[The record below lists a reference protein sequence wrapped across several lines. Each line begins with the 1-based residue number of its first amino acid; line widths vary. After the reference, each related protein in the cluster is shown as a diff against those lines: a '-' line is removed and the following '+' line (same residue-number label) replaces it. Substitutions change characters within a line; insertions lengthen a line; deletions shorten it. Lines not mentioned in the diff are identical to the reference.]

1 MTRVITGYS
10 LLDKNGN
17 YWNIDDVHA
26 LERNLDDVQAWL
38 VLVAAKLH
46 SNAITSDLLDD
57 IILTYVL
64 PNLTGEEDDNSAKAF
79 RAN

>member
-1 MTRVITGYS
+1 
-10 LLDKNGN
+10 
-17 YWNIDDVHA
+17 
-26 LERNLDDVQAWL
+26 VQAWL

-46 SNAITSDLLDD
+46 SNAITTDLLDD

-79 RAN
+79 RANQR

>member
-10 LLDKNGN
+10 LLDESGN

-38 VLVAAKLH
+38 VLVAAKLYTY
-46 SNAITSDLLDD
+46 AITSDLLDE

-64 PNLTGEEDDNSAKAF
+64 PSNGDK
-79 RAN
+79 